1 MPQITVKA
9 TAEKIAAR
17 VDADAVGFDPITI
30 ITIFSTV
37 LPMLL
42 KCFNRDDEP
51 EPAKM
56 NAAIRQQHENN
67 PVRLRRRTA
76 IAIRRESETRMSKA
90 QSETLADAMIAEAV
104 EATPARVASLCSAVL

>member
-42 KCFNRDDEP
+42 KCWGKEDESDP
-51 EPAKM
+51 QKVS
-56 NAAIRQQHENN
+56 AAIRRQHENN

-90 QSETLADAMIAEAV
+90 QSEILADAMIAEAV